1 MELGSL
7 STKIISD
14 VGSLL
19 IVGTFKK
26 EKAQVVE
33 LREVLLTPLVGT
45 LPWSPHQPQLTA
57 RKRESFVFTLLS
69 PGDESLV
76 TSYHCPECPEDP
88 SEMGLSL
95 GWMI

>member
-14 VGSLL
+14 VGSPL
-19 IVGTFKK
+19 IVGTFKR
-26 EKAQVVE
+26 EKAQV
-33 LREVLLTPLVGT
+33 LLTPLPLVGT

-76 TSYHCPECPEDP
+76 ITCHCPECPEDP